1 MPIFKGLR
9 KETMSDKK
17 IWNNLRNGDQKA
29 LEEIYRTNFS
39 ELYVYG
45 KRFCKDAS
53 TVEDCI
59 QELFEELW
67 NRKGKLS
74 ETDAIKPYL
83 FVSLKRKIFHTIKK
97 VRKTTD
103 TELEENYFDVELS
116 IDQILIAEET
126 SIEQKTKLQS
136 AFNELSDRQKEI
148 LYLKYYS
155 EMDYEE
161 ISRIMEM
168 NYQSAR
174 NLVSRAIQKLAKH
187 MLIVFILLFERSL
200 ALKHIPTFQN

>member
-9 KETMSDKK
+9 KESMSDKK
-17 IWNNLRNGDQKA
+17 IWNNLRNGDQQA
-29 LEEIYRTNFS
+29 LEEIYRSYFTDLF
-39 ELYVYG
+39 VYG
-45 KRFCKDAS
+45 KRLCKDAS

-67 NRKGKLS
+67 NRREKLS

-83 FVSLKRKIFHTIKK
+83 FVSLKRKIFHTVKK
-97 VRKTTD
+97 LRKTTD
-103 TELEENYFDVELS
+103 TELEEKYFDIELS

-126 SIEQKTKLQS
+126 TTEQKNNLQS

-155 EMDYEE
+155 EMDYDE

-187 MLIVFILLFERSL
+187 MTVFVILLFGDRLIMTS
-200 ALKHIPTFQN
+200 

>member
-1 MPIFKGLR
+1 
-9 KETMSDKK
+9 MSDKK
-17 IWNNLRNGDQKA
+17 IWNNLRSGDQNA
-29 LEEIYRTNFS
+29 LEEIYKTYFS
-39 ELYVYG
+39 ELYSYG
-45 KRFCKDAS
+45 KRLCQDES

-67 NRKGKLS
+67 NRREKLS

-83 FVSLKRKIFHTIKK
+83 FVSLKRKVFHTVKK
-97 VRKTTD
+97 IRKTTD
-103 TELEENYFDVELS
+103 TELEEKYFDVELS
-116 IDQILIAEET
+116 IDEILIAAET
-126 SIEQKTKLQS
+126 TTEQKNNLQS

-161 ISRIMEM
+161 ISRIMDL

-187 MLIVFILLFERSL
+187 MSIVFILLFKRSL
-200 ALKHIPTFQN
+200 NLEHIAPFHN

>member
-9 KETMSDKK
+9 TRFMSDKK

-29 LEEIYRTNFS
+29 LEEIYRTYFS
-39 ELYVYG
+39 DLFNYG
-45 KRFCKDAS
+45 KRLSKDEN

-59 QELFEELW
+59 QELFVELW
-67 NRKGKLS
+67 NRREKLS

-97 VRKTTD
+97 LRKSTD
-103 TELEENYFDVELS
+103 TELEEKYFEAELS
-116 IDQILIAEET
+116 IDEILIANET
-126 SIEQKTKLQS
+126 TAEQKNNLQS
-136 AFNELSDRQKEI
+136 AFNKLSSRQKEI
-148 LYLKYYS
+148 LFLRYYS

-161 ISRIMEM
+161 ISSIMEM

-174 NLVSRAIQKLAKH
+174 NLVSRAIQKLAKY
-187 MLIVFILLFERSL
+187 MVVFLILLFGQRISL
-200 ALKHIPTFQN
+200 AS

>member
-1 MPIFKGLR
+1 
-9 KETMSDKK
+9 MSDKK

-29 LEEIYRTNFS
+29 LEEIYRTYFS
-39 ELYVYG
+39 ELYSYG
-45 KRFCKDAS
+45 KKLSRDEN

-59 QELFEELW
+59 QELFVEIW
-67 NRKGKLS
+67 NRRDKLS

-97 VRKTTD
+97 LRKSTD
-103 TELEENYFDVELS
+103 TELEEKYFDAELS
-116 IDQILIAEET
+116 IDEILIAKET
-126 SIEQKTKLQS
+126 TNEQKSNLKS
-136 AFNELSDRQKEI
+136 AFAELSDRQKEI

-161 ISRIMEM
+161 ISNIMDM

-174 NLVSRAIQKLAKH
+174 NLVHRAIQKLTKH
-187 MLIVFILLFERSL
+187 MMVFFVLLFGGRL
-200 ALKHIPTFQN
+200 AIST

>member
-1 MPIFKGLR
+1 
-9 KETMSDKK
+9 MSDKK

-29 LEEIYRTNFS
+29 LEEIYKTYFS
-39 ELYVYG
+39 ALYSYG
-45 KRFCKDAS
+45 KKFSKDEN

-59 QELFEELW
+59 QELFVELW
-67 NRKGKLS
+67 NRREKLS
-74 ETDAIKPYL
+74 ETNAIKPYL

-97 VRKTTD
+97 IRKSTD
-103 TELEENYFDVELS
+103 TELEEKYFDSELS
-116 IDQILIAEET
+116 IDEILIAKET
-126 SIEQKTKLQS
+126 TAEQKSNLKS
-136 AFNELSDRQKEI
+136 AFDELSDRQKEI

-174 NLVSRAIQKLAKH
+174 NLVSRAIQKLSKH
-187 MLIVFILLFERSL
+187 MLFVLALLFGEKVVS
-200 ALKHIPTFQN
+200 ISY

>member
-1 MPIFKGLR
+1 
-9 KETMSDKK
+9 MSDKK

-29 LEEIYRTNFS
+29 LEEIYRTYFS
-39 ELYVYG
+39 ELYSYG
-45 KRFCKDAS
+45 KKLSKDEN

-59 QELFEELW
+59 QELFVELW
-67 NRKGKLS
+67 NRRDKLS

-97 VRKTTD
+97 IRKSTD
-103 TELEENYFDVELS
+103 TELEEKYFAAELS
-116 IDQILIAEET
+116 IDEILIAQET
-126 SIEQKTKLQS
+126 TEEQKSCLKS
-136 AFNELSDRQKEI
+136 AFEELSDRQKEI

-161 ISRIMEM
+161 ISRIMDM

-174 NLVSRAIQKLAKH
+174 NLVSRAIKKLANH
-187 MLIVFILLFERSL
+187 MLLFVALLFGERIISL
-200 ALKHIPTFQN
+200 A

>member
-9 KETMSDKK
+9 KESMSDKK

-29 LEEIYRTNFS
+29 LEEIYKTYFS
-39 ELYVYG
+39 ELYSYG
-45 KRFCKDAS
+45 KRFCKDES

-67 NRKGKLS
+67 NRREKLS

-83 FVSLKRKIFHTIKK
+83 FVSLKRKIFHTVKK
-97 VRKTTD
+97 IRKTTD
-103 TELEENYFDVELS
+103 TELEEKYFDVELS
-116 IDQILIAEET
+116 IDQILIAKET
-126 SIEQKTKLQS
+126 TTEQKNNLQS

-148 LYLKYYS
+148 LFLKYYS

-161 ISRIMEM
+161 ISSIMDL

-187 MLIVFILLFERSL
+187 MLIVFIILFERSL
-200 ALKHIPTFQN
+200 FLKHPVTFQN

>member
-1 MPIFKGLR
+1 MSIFKGLR
-9 KETMSDKK
+9 KRFMSDKK
-17 IWNNLRNGDQKA
+17 IWNNLRDGDQKA
-29 LEEIYRTNFS
+29 LEEIYRTYFS
-39 ELYVYG
+39 DLYSYG
-45 KRFCKDAS
+45 KRLSKDES

-59 QELFEELW
+59 QELFVEIW
-67 NRKGKLS
+67 NRRDKLS

-83 FVSLKRKIFHTIKK
+83 FVSLKRKIFHTVKK
-97 VRKTTD
+97 LRKSTD
-103 TELEENYFDVELS
+103 TELEEKYFDVVLS
-116 IDQILIAEET
+116 IDEILIAEET
-126 SIEQKTKLQS
+126 SAEQKNNLQS

-161 ISRIMEM
+161 ISSIMEM

-187 MLIVFILLFERSL
+187 MTVIIILLFGQRFVTVS
-200 ALKHIPTFQN
+200 

>member
-1 MPIFKGLR
+1 
-9 KETMSDKK
+9 MSDKK

-29 LEEIYRTNFS
+29 LEEIYRTYFS
-39 ELYVYG
+39 ELYSYG
-45 KRFCKDAS
+45 KKLSKDEN

-59 QELFEELW
+59 QELFVELW
-67 NRKGKLS
+67 NRREKLS

-83 FVSLKRKIFHTIKK
+83 FVSLKRKIFHTVKK
-97 VRKTTD
+97 LRKSTD
-103 TELEENYFDVELS
+103 TELEEKYFDTELS
-116 IDQILIAEET
+116 IDEILIAKET
-126 SIEQKTKLQS
+126 TDEQKSNLKS

-161 ISRIMEM
+161 ITQIMEM

-174 NLVSRAIQKLAKH
+174 NLVSRAIQKLSKH
-187 MLIVFILLFERSL
+187 MSMFLAILLGERLFAFS
-200 ALKHIPTFQN
+200 

>member
-1 MPIFKGLR
+1 
-9 KETMSDKK
+9 MSDKK

-29 LEEIYRTNFS
+29 LEEIYRTYF
-39 ELYVYG
+39 EALYSYG
-45 KRFCKDAS
+45 KKLSRDEN

-59 QELFEELW
+59 QELFVELW
-67 NRKGKLS
+67 NRRDKLS
-74 ETDAIKPYL
+74 ETNVIKPYL

-97 VRKTTD
+97 LRKSTD
-103 TELEENYFDVELS
+103 TELEEKYFDAELS
-116 IDQILIAEET
+116 IDEILIAKET
-126 SIEQKTKLQS
+126 TVEQKSNLKS

-155 EMDYEE
+155 EMDYDE
-161 ISRIMEM
+161 ITDIMDM

-187 MLIVFILLFERSL
+187 MMVIFSLLFGQRFVVFS
-200 ALKHIPTFQN
+200 

>member
-1 MPIFKGLR
+1 ML
-9 KETMSDKK
+9 DKK

-29 LEEIYRTNFS
+29 LEDIYRTYFS
-39 ELYVYG
+39 ELFSYG
-45 KRFCKDAS
+45 KRLSKDES

-59 QELFEELW
+59 QELFVELW
-67 NRKGKLS
+67 NKRENLS

-97 VRKTTD
+97 LRKTTD
-103 TELEENYFDVELS
+103 TELEEKYFDVELS
-116 IDQILIAEET
+116 IDQILIAKET
-126 SIEQKTKLQS
+126 TAEQKSNLQS

-161 ISRIMEM
+161 ISSIMKM

-187 MLIVFILLFERSL
+187 MLVMFILWFGDRFIVVSR
-200 ALKHIPTFQN
+200 AF